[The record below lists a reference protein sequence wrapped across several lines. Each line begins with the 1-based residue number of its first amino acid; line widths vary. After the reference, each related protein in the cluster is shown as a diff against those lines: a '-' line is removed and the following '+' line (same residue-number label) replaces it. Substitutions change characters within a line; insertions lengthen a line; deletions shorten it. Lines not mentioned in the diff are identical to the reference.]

1 MQETDRRPRPEEH
14 SWIRRMIRF
23 TGRVVLAG
31 VVICGVTSLIQK
43 VLWLRA
49 TNRVLAQETDSLQQ
63 QFEGAQEQLRNL
75 QEERKFLGTRAG
87 ILAEARRLGYGRPGE
102 VRLIMVPKEEA
113 PPRPR

>member
-1 MQETDRRPRPEEH
+1 MQETDRQPQTKEF
-14 SWIRRMIRF
+14 SWTHRLIRF

-49 TNRVLAQETDSLQQ
+49 TNRVLEQETVSLQQ
-63 QFEGAQEQLRNL
+63 QLEAAQEKLQNL
-75 QEERKFLGTRAG
+75 EEERTFLGTRAG

-102 VRLIMVPKEEA
+102 VRLIVVPQEGSPS
-113 PPRPR
+113 PP